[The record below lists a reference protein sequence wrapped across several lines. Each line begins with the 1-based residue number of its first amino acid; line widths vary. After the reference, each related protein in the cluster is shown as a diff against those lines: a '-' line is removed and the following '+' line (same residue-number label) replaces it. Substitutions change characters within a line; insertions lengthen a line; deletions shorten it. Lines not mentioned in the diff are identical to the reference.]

1 MVFILGCIAAATAAG
16 TDPGTL
22 SCVFN
27 GNSSGV
33 GWAVMRDGT
42 AVFAGNHIAVHL
54 ENTWFVAGSTEATSA
69 AAASHDAPRVPPTPP
84 HKPLAFVSSKT
95 YTGTEPVLGSFTA
108 TSVSWSKT
116 TTQQGNKSSIRGEE
130 QRIHG
135 LWIEH
140 IMYMYVVL
148 RNAARRVLVPR
159 FFKKKWPCVLLTCAR
174 LFSFSF
180 SVFQWIW
187 KQPARPLL
195 QFLLL
200 APPALP

>member
-54 ENTWFVAGSTEATSA
+54 ENTWFVAGSTAATSA
-69 AAASHDAPRVPPTPP
+69 AAASHDAPRAPPTPP

-95 YTGTEPVLGSFTA
+95 YTGNEPVLGSFTA

-116 TTQQGNKSSIRGEE
+116 ATQQGNKSIYERN
-130 QRIHG
+130 RIHG
-135 LWIEH
+135 LRIEH

-148 RNAARRVLVPR
+148 LNAARRVLVPR
-159 FFKKKWPCVLLTCAR
+159 FFKKSGR
-174 LFSFSF
+174 
-180 SVFQWIW
+180 VFC
-187 KQPARPLL
+187 
-195 QFLLL
+195 
-200 APPALP
+200 